1 MLFGQFQN
9 TFNIQRNYEQIIFTL
24 RYIGILA
31 NISLDNGVREN
42 AQREDTSQLVDSM
55 FKQVSLQKRKNAIYQ

>member
-9 TFNIQRNYEQIIFTL
+9 TINIQRNYEKIIFTL

-31 NISLDNGVREN
+31 NISMDNGVREN
-42 AQREDTSQLVDSM
+42 AQMEDTSQLVYSM
-55 FKQVSLQKRKNAIYQ
+55 FKQVSF

>member
-1 MLFGQFQN
+1 MLFKKFQN
-9 TFNIQRNYEQIIFTL
+9 TINIQRNHEQIIFTL

-55 FKQVSLQKRKNAIYQ
+55 FKQVSF